1 MNSSKVIELVVD
13 QGLCIGCGL
22 CVSGCSDHSLKM
34 EWNENGFLEP
44 VAIKSCTSNCNEGCL
59 SVCPFN
65 PEPMQDVRT
74 ETQISEIFLDGKL
87 NQNDKVGRYINTY
100 AGYSKGN
107 RQFSSSGGI
116 ATYAL
121 TQLLAT
127 KKIDFVISVKDSLS
141 TNSHYE
147 YAISSNEEELT
158 KSAKTKYYPV
168 TLADV
173 LEKVKHMEGRF
184 AITGVPCFIKGIRLA
199 QHKDPILRNK
209 IVFLVGIVC
218 GGVKSTFFTEY
229 LASQSGAGVE
239 GFTNPDFRIKD
250 QSSVASDYS
259 FGCLDKYK
267 NQKTI
272 KMRTVGD
279 MWGTGLFKANA
290 CDFCDDVSAELADL
304 SLGDAWIEPYA
315 SEGEGTNVIITRS
328 TLAEQIIKEGIE
340 SKSLHI
346 DVLPV
351 SRFIESQK
359 GGFNHRHNGLGYRI
373 KKRSSKG
380 SLTPP
385 KRFEANDLPLLLK
398 LIQTQRMRV
407 RKKSLDIWKKTKD
420 AEQFNK
426 QIKFEL
432 KVLKVLTKTNHLQL
446 KAQDPVKVKTAIKNK
461 LNKVFGK

>member
-34 EWNENGFLEP
+34 DWNENGFLEP
-44 VAIKSCTSNCNEGCL
+44 VAIKSCTSSCNEGCL

-74 ETQISEIFLDGKL
+74 ETEISEIFLDGAL
-87 NQNDKVGRYINTY
+87 NKSDKIGRYINTY
-100 AGYSKGN
+100 AGYSKEN
-107 RQFSSSGGI
+107 RRYSSSGGI
-116 ATYAL
+116 ATYVL
-121 TQLLAT
+121 TQLLVT
-127 KKIDFVISVKDSLS
+127 KKVDFVISVKESIS
-141 TNSHYE
+141 SNSHYE
-147 YAISSNEEELT
+147 YAISSTEDELV

-173 LEKVKHMEGRF
+173 VDKIKDIDGNF

-199 QHKDPILRNK
+199 QHKDPILRK
-209 IVFLVGIVC
+209 RIVFLIGIVC
-218 GGVKSTFFTEY
+218 GGVKSAFFSEY
-229 LASQSGAGVE
+229 LASKSGAGAND
-239 GFTNPDFRIKD
+239 FTKPEFRIKD
-250 QSSVASDYS
+250 ENSAASDYS

-315 SEGEGTNVIITRS
+315 SEGEGTNVIVTRS
-328 TLAEQIIKEGIE
+328 ILAEKIIKEGSE
-340 SKSLHI
+340 SGSLHI
-346 DVLPV
+346 DILPV

-373 KKRSSKG
+373 KKRNSKG
-380 SLTPP
+380 ALTPS
-385 KRFEANDLPLLLK
+385 KRFETNDLSLLLK
-398 LIQTQRMRV
+398 LIQAQRMKV
-407 RKKSLDIWKKTKD
+407 RKKSLDVWKKTKD

-426 QIKFEL
+426 QIKLDL
-432 KVLKVLTKTNHLQL
+432 KVLKILTRINHLQL
-446 KAQDPVKVKTAIKNK
+446 KIQDPVKVRMAIKNK